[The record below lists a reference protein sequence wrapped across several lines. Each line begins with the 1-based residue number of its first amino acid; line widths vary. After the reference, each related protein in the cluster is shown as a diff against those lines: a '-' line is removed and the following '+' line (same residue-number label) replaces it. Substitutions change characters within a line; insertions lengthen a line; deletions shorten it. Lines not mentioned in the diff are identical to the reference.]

1 MPHTPEKNLD
11 WLEERFR
18 FGGPISNFQ
27 PAGLQQLVPTGPPAK
42 KISLFNDLEKDF
54 PPLESFDIE
63 GELEKMLD
71 SDEYLADTSSFSL
84 NMPNNNNQIV
94 SMVDIY
100 RPPKRNAFGKVMDPP
115 RPPQAETPI
124 YDPRATFCRSCGRN
138 FFEIAAECTQSWI
151 AWTTH
156 VGEGQRERDLRAS
169 SFLYG
174 IETGVLLFSSPELS
188 QCPPCAGGFIRQSTA
203 ASSSRGSISFF

>member
-1 MPHTPEKNLD
+1 MDGCL
-11 WLEERFR
+11 RFH
-18 FGGPISNFQ
+18 
-27 PAGLQQLVPTGPPAK
+27 QQKAQKSPSQGT
-42 KISLFNDLEKDF
+42 I
-54 PPLESFDIE
+54 
-63 GELEKMLD
+63 
-71 SDEYLADTSSFSL
+71 
-84 NMPNNNNQIV
+84 
-94 SMVDIY
+94 IY

-156 VGEGQRERDLRAS
+156 IGESQRDRDLRAS

-174 IETGVLLFSSPELS
+174 IETGVLLFSSPGLS
-188 QCPPCAGGFIRQSTA
+188 QCPL
-203 ASSSRGSISFF
+203 SRFHFLPLKKDNPLTTRVKLTNLMSKL